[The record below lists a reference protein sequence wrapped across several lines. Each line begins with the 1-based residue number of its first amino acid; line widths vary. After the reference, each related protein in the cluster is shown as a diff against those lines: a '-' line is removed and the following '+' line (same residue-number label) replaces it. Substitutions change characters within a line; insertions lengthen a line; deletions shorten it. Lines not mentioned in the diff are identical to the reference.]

1 MRFTVKAKLA
11 SAFGAVI
18 VLSMITGAIA
28 YTKLTS
34 LDESQQRIVAQAG
47 RSKKAAHVMDGIQ
60 GQQRA
65 EARMIA
71 AVSDK
76 DTKDSY
82 DTMLA
87 RRNKTL
93 KIRDE
98 LYGAA
103 SDVGKRMLDKAMGPI
118 KQMNELEDQAG
129 KFALLTQTTRRP
141 NSGKIRDNRR

>member
-1 MRFTVKAKLA
+1 
-11 SAFGAVI
+11 
-18 VLSMITGAIA
+18 
-28 YTKLTS
+28 
-34 LDESQQRIVAQAG
+34 
-47 RSKKAAHVMDGIQ
+47 
-60 GQQRA
+60 
-65 EARMIA
+65 MIA